1 MAQNRRI
8 QKVSSLLKKELS
20 LILNNDLSEEIISEN
35 FISISRI
42 EISPDLY
49 YCKIYITSSVDDEK
63 KVKIVDCLNNS
74 KSFIRYKLTQRI
86 QMRKIPELTF
96 KMDQALDKGLSV
108 LKVLDKLRDQK
119 KNLEI

>member
-96 KMDQALDKGLSV
+96 KVDQALEKGLDV

-119 KNLEI
+119 KN

>member
-35 FISISRI
+35 FMSISKI

-49 YCKIYITSSVDDEK
+49 YCKVYITSSVDEEK
-63 KVKIVDCLNNS
+63 KMKIVDSLNNS